1 MEDRRAFL
9 TRTLA
14 LAALLPA
21 GIAGARAAGL
31 GAGAGPGAGP
41 DAGQGAAPGDLTAHL
56 ATLDVRALGGGTF
69 LVSGWV
75 LTEADLR
82 ALVHAA

>member
-21 GIAGARAAGL
+21 GIAGAGAAGL
-31 GAGAGPGAGP
+31 GP
-41 DAGQGAAPGDLTAHL
+41 DAGRGAGRGAGRDAVPGGLPEHL

-82 ALVHAA
+82 ALSHAA